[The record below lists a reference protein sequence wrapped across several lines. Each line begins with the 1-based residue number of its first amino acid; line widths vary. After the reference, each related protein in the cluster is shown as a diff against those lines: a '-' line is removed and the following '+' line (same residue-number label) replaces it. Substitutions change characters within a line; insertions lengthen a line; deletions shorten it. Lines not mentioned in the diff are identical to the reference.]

1 MLFNRIIVQ
10 LDEQRLFQVN
20 PTRTSFI
27 LFNNHASATIYI
39 HQTKGIGLGGF
50 PVKAGGSAA
59 FKVPEDNPINEIW
72 IISDTAD
79 TDCRYYEGFGY
90 LDERWFK
97 PT

>member
-1 MLFNRIIVQ
+1 MLFQRILAQ

-20 PTRTSFI
+20 PSRTGFI
-27 LFNNHASATIYI
+27 IFNNHASAVAYI
-39 HQTKGIGLGGF
+39 HQSKGQGVLGF
-50 PVKAGGSAA
+50 PIKAGGSFSA
-59 FKVPEDNPINEIW
+59 KVPEDNPINEIW

-79 TDCRYYEGFGY
+79 TDIRYYEGFGY